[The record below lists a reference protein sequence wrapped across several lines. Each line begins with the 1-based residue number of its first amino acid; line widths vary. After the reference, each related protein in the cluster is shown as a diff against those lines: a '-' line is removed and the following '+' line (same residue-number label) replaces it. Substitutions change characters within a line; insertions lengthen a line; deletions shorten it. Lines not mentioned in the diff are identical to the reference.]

1 MSRHRDE
8 PQRCS
13 FCQRAREEVG
23 RLIAGPPGV
32 FICDECVA
40 VCQNILETEGVSH
53 HTGPSGYYLDQ
64 SLSPKTV
71 YDRLNEYVVGQDYAK
86 RVLSV
91 AVYNHYKRISSGLEL
106 GDIELEKSNILLIG
120 PTGCGKTLLAQ
131 TLARILQA
139 PFTIA
144 DATSLTEAGY
154 VGEDVENILLGLLHA
169 ADGDI
174 SRAEKGI
181 VYLDEIDKCARK
193 SGDNPSITRDVSGE
207 GVQQALLKIIEG
219 TTAHVPPQGGRRHPQ
234 QDYIP
239 VNTHDILF
247 ICGGT
252 FEGLSDIV
260 AERLGVRGTLG
271 FVARG
276 ASGAR
281 REWSQLD
288 LLRHVT
294 PDDLMHYGMIPE
306 FVGRLPVMATVDPLD
321 KAALISVLTQ
331 PRNAL
336 VRQYQRLLALD
347 HVELIFTDDALS
359 VAAEEAIKHETGAR
373 GLRTIIERT
382 LLDVM
387 YEVPSLP
394 EVRKCVINA
403 DTVRGLAPPLLFS
416 QSGRPVVWQVP
427 LDKAA

>member
-1 MSRHRDE
+1 MSRARNE

-13 FCQRAREEVG
+13 FCQRTRDEVG
-23 RLIAGPPGV
+23 RLIAGPPSV
-32 FICDECVA
+32 SICDECVG
-40 VCQNILETEGVSH
+40 VCQSILETEGVSH
-53 HTGPSGYYLDQ
+53 RSPGASFLDQ
-64 SLSPKTV
+64 NLSPRAL
-71 YDRLNEYVVGQDYAK
+71 YDRLNEYVVGQDQAK

-91 AVYNHYKRISSGLEL
+91 AVYNHYKRIGQGLGL
-106 GDIELEKSNILLIG
+106 GDIELDKSNILLIG

-131 TLARILQA
+131 TLARILHV

-154 VGEDVENILLGLLHA
+154 VGEDVENILLGLLRA
-169 ADGDI
+169 ADGDV

-181 VYLDEIDKCARK
+181 IYLDEIDKCARK

-219 TTAHVPPQGGRRHPQ
+219 TIAHVPPQGGRKHPN
-234 QDYIP
+234 QDFIP
-239 VNTHDILF
+239 MNTRDVLF

-252 FEGLSDIV
+252 FQGLADIV
-260 AERLGVRGTLG
+260 AERLGVKGALG
-271 FVARG
+271 FAAAHNV
-276 ASGAR
+276 R
-281 REWSQLD
+281 REWND
-288 LLRHVT
+288 AELLRHVT
-294 PDDLMHYGMIPE
+294 PDDLMRYGMIPE
-306 FVGRLPVMATVDPLD
+306 FIGRLPVLASAEPLTQSQLV
-321 KAALISVLTQ
+321 AVLTQ

-347 HVELIFTDDALS
+347 NVELAFTDEALS
-359 VAAEEAIKHETGAR
+359 VAAEEAMQHETGAR

-394 EVRKCVINA
+394 NVCRCVINA
-403 DTVRGLAPPLLFS
+403 DTVRGQAPPLLFNR
-416 QSGRPVVWQVP
+416 SGHTVAWDDH
-427 LDKAA
+427 LEKAA